1 MDRKKL
7 LAGTTV
13 DILPLAEAASLAPSA
28 TMDPRTQRGLIPPAK
43 RGGSG
48 RDLCRR
54 DERGCRYRAETAER
68 KRMERR
74 NDG

>member
-7 LAGTTV
+7 VAGTTV
-13 DILPLAEAASLAPSA
+13 VILPLAEGASLAPSA
-28 TMDPRTQRGLIPPAK
+28 TTGTQRGLIPPAE

-54 DERGCRYRAETAER
+54 DKRRYRNQAETTER